1 MRDAHKAY
9 KTVAKETASP
19 RELEATLLLRAA
31 SKLQSVYDGWNQG
44 SQELG
49 DALLYNRRLWTI
61 FLESVTSND
70 NPLPVETRQNLA
82 NLGIFIMN
90 ETLTLMSEPQRERV
104 LPLININRGIATG
117 LRGRSQTGAN
127 TTLSAAPAA

>member
-9 KTVAKETASP
+9 ATVAKETASP
-19 RELEATLLLRAA
+19 RELEATLLLKAA
-31 SKLQSVYDGWNQG
+31 SKLQSAYDCWSQE
-44 SQELG
+44 SQELD

-70 NPLPVETRQNLA
+70 SPLPVETRQNIA

-90 ETLTLMSEPQRERV
+90 ETLTLMNDPQRDRV

-117 LRGRSQTGAN
+117 LRGRRQAAS
-127 TTLSAAPAA
+127 TLSAAPAA